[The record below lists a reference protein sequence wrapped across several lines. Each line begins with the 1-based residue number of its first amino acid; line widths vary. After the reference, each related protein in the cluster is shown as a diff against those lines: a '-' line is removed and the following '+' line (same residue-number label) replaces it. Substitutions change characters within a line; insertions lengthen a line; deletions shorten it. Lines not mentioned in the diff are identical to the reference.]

1 MEDSTFVT
9 RKIGPM
15 MSDGFKVGNG
25 LSQGY
30 GLAPTLFN
38 IALEH
43 ARRQLSVRVEST
55 IFYKSVQLTGYA
67 DDTDV
72 KKIDKSYF

>member
-1 MEDSTFVT
+1 MEGSTYHVT
-9 RKIGPM
+9 HKIGPM

-38 IALEH
+38 P
-43 ARRQLSVRVEST
+43 
-55 IFYKSVQLTGYA
+55 
-67 DDTDV
+67 
-72 KKIDKSYF
+72 